1 MIFAFLLHFISCKDQ
16 KTQLTEGEFWKYSS
30 GFYIGDLLDF
40 KQNTNIIQNDT
51 LYRNN
56 VPVALVIK
64 IENRILSRD
73 KVLHIQD
80 LLGNEKGFYVEK
92 IMIF

>member
-16 KTQLTEGEFWKYSS
+16 KAQLIEGKFWKYSD
-30 GFYIGDLLDF
+30 GFYVGDLLDF

-51 LYRNN
+51 LYKNEI
-56 VPVALVIK
+56 PVALVIK

-92 IMIF
+92 